1 MIEEDPD
8 AVIDMM
14 MKFADS
20 VYQGLDKKLSTRTE
34 LSSFYKVYND
44 KEMAVQYSDY
54 TKTISE
60 WEKKMQEIED
70 NYYQKFSKMETAL
83 AKLQSQTSS
92 LSSLFG

>member
-1 MIEEDPD
+1 
-8 AVIDMM
+8 MM

-54 TKTISE
+54 TKTISA

-70 NYYQKFSKMETAL
+70 NYYQKFSKMESAL